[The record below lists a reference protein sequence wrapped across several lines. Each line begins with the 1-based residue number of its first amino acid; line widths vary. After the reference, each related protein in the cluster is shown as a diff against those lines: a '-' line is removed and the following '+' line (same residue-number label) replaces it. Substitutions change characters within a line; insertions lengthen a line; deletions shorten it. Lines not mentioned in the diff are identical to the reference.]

1 MKTNKIAKSF
11 DAVKMMRDSR
21 NIISKETKDMNLEQL
36 NNYINQKLAKS
47 NSTKIGT
54 KKSNN

>member
-1 MKTNKIAKSF
+1 MKTNKTTKSF

-21 NIISKETKDMNLEQL
+21 NLISKETKDMNLEQL
-36 NNYINQKLAKS
+36 NNYIQEKLAKS

-54 KKSNN
+54 KKTSN